1 MRKNNLRQLLRDNQ
15 PTLGTHANL
24 DNPTIVELIGH
35 SGMFDYV
42 EFVAEYGPYDL
53 KSLENL
59 GRAIDLFPGFSGMIK
74 VEQEPRTFV
83 TVRALGSG
91 IQNLLFAD
99 IRTVADA
106 QASVAA
112 VRAEFPG
119 SDGIHGV
126 GMRRDAGYVLEGG
139 SPAWIQSLDEAVI
152 CLMIEKKSCVE
163 NLESVL
169 AVPGIDLVQFGP
181 SDYSMSIG
189 KPGRSY
195 QGGLHPDV
203 IEAEKYTI
211 ETAIKMGIRPRVEL
225 GDPSGAPRY
234 LEMGVRD
241 FCIGWDVTI
250 LYSWFK
256 NQGKA
261 MRELLGV
268 EIKDQPLGA
277 AFRS

>member
-1 MRKNNLRQLLRDNQ
+1 MRKNNLRELLREGK

-24 DNPTIVELIGH
+24 DNPTIVELIGN

-59 GRAIDLFPGFSGMIK
+59 GRAVDLFPNFSAMIK

-83 TVRALGSG
+83 TIRALGSG

-112 VRAEFPG
+112 VRAEAPG

-139 SPAWIQSLDEAVI
+139 SEAWITSLDEAVI
-152 CLMIEKKSCVE
+152 CLMIEKKECVE
-163 NLESVL
+163 NLEAVL
-169 AVPGIDLVQFGP
+169 SVPGIDMVQFGP
-181 SDYSMSIG
+181 SDYAMSIG
-189 KPGRSY
+189 VPGRY
-195 QGGLHPDV
+195 QGGRHPAV
-203 IEAEKYTI
+203 IEADEYIIK
-211 ETAIKMGIRPRVEL
+211 TAQKMGIRPRIEL
-225 GDPSGAPRY
+225 GDPSDAQPY
-234 LEMGVRD
+234 LDKGVKD

-250 LYSWFK
+250 MYSWFK
-256 NQGKA
+256 EKGKA
-261 MRELLGV
+261 MRELMAEL
-268 EIKDQPLGA
+268 
-277 AFRS
+277 

>member
-1 MRKNNLRQLLRDNQ
+1 MRKNNLRELLREGK

-24 DNPTIVELIGH
+24 DNPTIVELIGN

-59 GRAIDLFPGFSGMIK
+59 GRAVDLFPNFSAMIK

-83 TVRALGSG
+83 TIRALGSG

-112 VRAEFPG
+112 VRAEAPG

-139 SPAWIQSLDEAVI
+139 SEAWITSLDEAVI
-152 CLMIEKKSCVE
+152 CLMIEKKECVE
-163 NLESVL
+163 NLEAVL
-169 AVPGIDLVQFGP
+169 SVPGIDMVQFGP
-181 SDYSMSIG
+181 SDYAMSIG
-189 KPGRSY
+189 VPGRY
-195 QGGLHPDV
+195 QGGRHPAV
-203 IEAEKYTI
+203 IEADEYIIK
-211 ETAIKMGIRPRVEL
+211 TAQKMGIRPRIEL
-225 GDPSGAPRY
+225 GDPSDAQPY
-234 LEMGVRD
+234 LDKGVKD

-250 LYSWFK
+250 MYSWFK
-256 NQGKA
+256 EKGKA

-268 EIKDQPLGA
+268 EVPDMPLGG
-277 AFRS
+277 AFRT

>member
-1 MRKNNLRQLLRDNQ
+1 VRKNNLRELLRDGK

-24 DNPTIVELIGH
+24 DNPTIVELIGN

-59 GRAIDLFPGFSGMIK
+59 GRAVDLFPNFSAMIK

-83 TVRALGSG
+83 TIRALGSG

-112 VRAEFPG
+112 VRAEAPG

-139 SPAWIQSLDEAVI
+139 SEAWIKSLDEAVI
-152 CLMIEKKSCVE
+152 CLMIEKKECVE
-163 NLESVL
+163 NLEAVL
-169 AVPGIDLVQFGP
+169 SVPGIDMVQFGP
-181 SDYSMSIG
+181 SDYAMSIG
-189 KPGRSY
+189 VPGRY
-195 QGGLHPDV
+195 QGGRHPAV
-203 IEAEKYTI
+203 IEADEFIIK
-211 ETAIKMGIRPRVEL
+211 TAQKMGIRPRIEL
-225 GDPSGAPRY
+225 ADPSAAQPY
-234 LEMGVRD
+234 LDMGVKD

-250 LYSWFK
+250 MYSWFK
-256 NQGKA
+256 EKGKA

-268 EIKDQPLGA
+268 EVPDMPLGG
-277 AFRS
+277 AFRN

>member
-15 PTLGTHANL
+15 PTLGTHVSM
-24 DNPTIVELIGH
+24 DNPTIIELIGH

-42 EFVAEYGPYDL
+42 EFVAEYGAYDI

-59 GRAIDLFPGFSGMIK
+59 GRAIDLFPNFSGMIK

-83 TVRALGSG
+83 TVRAIGAG

-99 IRTVADA
+99 IRTVEDA

-119 SDGIHGV
+119 SNGIHGV
-126 GMRRDAGYVLEGG
+126 GMRRDAGYVLEVGT
-139 SPAWIQSLDEAVI
+139 AEWISSLDEAVI

-163 NLESVL
+163 NLDAVL
-169 AVPGIDLVQFGP
+169 SVPGIDMVQFGP

-189 KPGRSY
+189 KPGYSY
-195 QGGLHPDV
+195 GGGLHPDV
-203 IEAEKYTI
+203 IAAEKYII
-211 ETAIKMGIRPRVEL
+211 ETALKKGIRPRVEL
-225 GDPSGAPRY
+225 GDPEAAKPY
-234 LEMGVRD
+234 LDMGVKD
-241 FCIGWDVTI
+241 FCVGWDVSI
-250 LYSWFK
+250 LYDWLK
-256 NQGKA
+256 NNGKA

-268 EIKDQPLGA
+268 EVKDQPLGA
-277 AFRS
+277 AFRN

>member
-15 PTLGTHANL
+15 PTLGTHVNM

-53 KSLENL
+53 KSLEHL
-59 GRAIDLFPGFSGMIK
+59 GRTIDLFPGFSGMIK
-74 VEQEPRTFV
+74 VEQEPRTFI

-99 IRTVADA
+99 IRSVEDA
-106 QASVAA
+106 RASVAA

-152 CLMIEKKSCVE
+152 CLMIEKKGCVE
-163 NLESVL
+163 NLEAVL
-169 AVPGIDLVQFGP
+169 SVPGIDMVQFGP

-195 QGGLHPDV
+195 GGGLHPDV
-203 IEAEKYTI
+203 IAAEKYTI
-211 ETAIKMGIRPRVEL
+211 ETALKMGIRPRVEL
-225 GDPSGAPRY
+225 GNPAAAKPY
-234 LEMGVRD
+234 LDMGVRD
-241 FCIGWDVTI
+241 FCIGWDVGI
-250 LYSWFK
+250 LYEWFK
-256 NQGKA
+256 NNGKA

-268 EIKDQPLGA
+268 EIKDQALGA